1 MKHRIDTKHKAENG
15 GQRDHH
21 MALFGVQ
28 EGLESLPVP
37 KQMQDKNYEDHIF
50 NKRLPWCQFNGITEA
65 SAVRDFV
72 EVRRV
77 ECEEGKKHDQG
88 QQYFCRDRHP
98 VVDQDGNTQHDL
110 QYNQE
115 HTDLQRVGL
124 EDEKER
130 TEILTENFKI
140 LLQFYF
146 RSDGIIKLDQPRK
159 NKKAT
164 N

>member
-1 MKHRIDTKHKAENG
+1 V
-15 GQRDHH
+15 
-21 MALFGVQ
+21 ALFGIQ
-28 EGLESLPVP
+28 EGLESLSVP
-37 KQMQDKNYEDHIF
+37 KQMQDKNYQDQIF
-50 NKRLPWCQFNGITEA
+50 NKRFPWCQFNGITEA

-72 EVRRV
+72 EVGRV
-77 ECEEGKKHDQG
+77 ECEEGEKHDQR

-98 VVDQDGNTQHDL
+98 VVDQDGNAEHDL

-115 HTDLQRVGL
+115 HSDLQCIGL

-130 TEILTENFKI
+130 AKILTEDFEI

-146 RSDGIIKLDQPRK
+146 RSDGIVKLDQPRK
-159 NKKAT
+159 NKKAS